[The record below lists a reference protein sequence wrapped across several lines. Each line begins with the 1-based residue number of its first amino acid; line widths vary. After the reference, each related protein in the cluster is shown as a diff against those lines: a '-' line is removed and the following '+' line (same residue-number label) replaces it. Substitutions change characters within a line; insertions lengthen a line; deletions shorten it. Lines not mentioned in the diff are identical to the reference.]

1 MTIGRATAPEIP
13 AKEKVNTMSGEN
25 PDATQFGRI
34 DPGGTVYLKTSAGE
48 RVIGS
53 WQAGSPEEGLA
64 HFARR
69 YDDLVTE
76 VDLVAARL
84 NSGNADP
91 ASTAS
96 AIKKLRVSLDEAH
109 VIGDVDKLAAR
120 LDELA
125 SRSEAKVAEAK
136 EAKSAARAEAV
147 ARKEALA
154 TEAEK
159 LAADSTQWKAAGDRI
174 KAIAEEWKTI
184 HGADRKSDQALWKR
198 FAAARDG
205 FTRRRGAHF
214 ASLDSERKVIATAK
228 EELIAEA
235 EKLATSTDWAETADQ
250 LKGLMRQWKEA
261 GRVAPD
267 AEQKLWKR
275 FRAAQDT
282 FFSARSEAFS
292 ARDAEFKENLNQKR
306 ELLTQA
312 EAIDVEADPRAAQAK
327 LREIQG
333 QWEEIGRVPK
343 ESAGGLQRRL
353 RAVDDKIRAALDVAW
368 RRTPV
373 SENPLL
379 AQMREQVDKAERQ
392 LERAKNDGDAKRIAA
407 AEEALNSKRQFL
419 ELAEKAQ

>member
-1 MTIGRATAPEIP
+1 
-13 AKEKVNTMSGEN
+13 MSGEN
-25 PDATQFGRI
+25 PDVTRFGRI
-34 DPGGTVYLKTSAGE
+34 DDDGTVYVKTSAGE

-53 WQAGSPEEGLA
+53 WQAGTPDEGLA

-84 NSGNADP
+84 NSDSADP
-91 ASTAS
+91 TSTAA
-96 AIKKLRVSLDEAH
+96 AIKKLRSGLDEAH
-109 VIGDVDKLAAR
+109 AIGDLDALAAR

-125 SRSEAKVAEAK
+125 TRVEAKVSEAREAK
-136 EAKSAARAEAV
+136 TAARAEAV

-154 TEAEK
+154 AEAEG
-159 LAADSTQWKAAGDRI
+159 LAENSTQWKAAGDRI
-174 KAIAEEWKTI
+174 KEISEEWKAI
-184 HGADRKSDQALWKR
+184 HGADRKHDQALWKR
-198 FAAARDG
+198 FATARDA

-214 ASLDSERKVIATAK
+214 ASLDSERKVIATRK

-235 EKLATSTDWAETADQ
+235 EQLSGSTDWGATADQ
-250 LKGLMRQWKEA
+250 LKGLMREWKAA

-275 FRAAQDT
+275 FRAAQDV

-292 ARDAEFKENLNQKR
+292 ARDAELKDNLTAKR
-306 ELLTQA
+306 ELLATA
-312 EAIDVEADPRAAQAK
+312 EAIDVDADPKAAQSK

-333 QWEEIGRVPK
+333 QWDEIGRVPK
-343 ESAGGLQRRL
+343 ESAGALQRRL
-353 RAVDDKIRAALDVAW
+353 RAMDGKVRAAMDIAW

-379 AQMREQVDKAERQ
+379 EQMREQVDKAERQ
-392 LERAKNDGDAKRIAA
+392 LERAKNDGDAKRIKQ
-407 AEEALNSKRQFL
+407 AEEALANKRQFL
-419 ELAEKAQ
+419 NLAEKAQ

>member
-1 MTIGRATAPEIP
+1 
-13 AKEKVNTMSGEN
+13 MSGEN
-25 PDATQFGRI
+25 PDATRFGRI
-34 DPGGTVYLKTSAGE
+34 DTDGTVYLKTGTGE

-69 YDDLVTE
+69 FDDLVTE

-91 ASTAS
+91 TSTAS
-96 AIKKLRVSLDEAH
+96 AIKKLRSGLDEAH
-109 VIGDVDKLAAR
+109 VIGDVDQLAAR

-125 SRSEAKVAEAK
+125 TRAEAKLAEAK
-136 EAKSAARAEAV
+136 EAKTAARAEAV

-154 TEAEK
+154 AEAEQ

-174 KAIAEEWKTI
+174 KAIAEEWKAI

-214 ASLDSERKVIATAK
+214 ASLDSERKVIAARK

-235 EKLATSTDWAETADQ
+235 EQLSRSTDWAETADL

-333 QWEEIGRVPK
+333 QWEEIGRVPR
-343 ESAGGLQRRL
+343 EQSGGLQRRL
-353 RAVDDKIRAALDVAW
+353 RAVDDKVRAALDVAW

-392 LERAKNDGDAKRIAA
+392 LERAKNEGDPKRIKS

-419 ELAEKAQ
+419 QLAEKAQ

>member
-1 MTIGRATAPEIP
+1 
-13 AKEKVNTMSGEN
+13 MSGEN
-25 PDATQFGRI
+25 PDATRFGRI
-34 DPGGTVYLKTSAGE
+34 DPDGTVYLKTSAGE

-53 WQAGSPEEGLA
+53 WQAGSAEEGLA

-69 YDDLVTE
+69 YDDVVTE

-91 ASTAS
+91 ASAAS
-96 AIKKLRVSLDEAH
+96 AIKKLRTGLDEAH
-109 VIGDVDKLAAR
+109 VIGDVDALAVR
-120 LDELA
+120 LDELGTRA
-125 SRSEAKVAEAK
+125 ETKVAEAK

-147 ARKEALA
+147 ARKEAL
-154 TEAEK
+154 TVEAES
-159 LAADSTQWKAAGDRI
+159 LAADSTQWKAAGDRV
-174 KAIAEEWKTI
+174 KAIAEEWKTV

-198 FAAARDG
+198 FAAARDA

-214 ASLDSERKVIATAK
+214 ATLDTERKGIASRK

-235 EKLATSTDWAETADQ
+235 ESLATSTDWAATADQ

-306 ELLTQA
+306 ELLSTA
-312 EAIDVEADPRAAQAK
+312 EAIDVDADPRAAQAK

-353 RAVDDKIRAALDVAW
+353 RAVDDKIRAALDIAW

-392 LERAKNDGDAKRIAA
+392 LERAKNDGDAKRIRT

>member
-1 MTIGRATAPEIP
+1 
-13 AKEKVNTMSGEN
+13 MSGEN